1 MRFRIASVAI
11 SATLALTL
19 LIGACDVH
27 EPIVIPADAESVVH
41 VTATDDSV
49 TIEPSTVS
57 AGDVYFVLE
66 GPNTAISFVARKD
79 APDAPV
85 EGMDAAQVERLAEG
99 DYQFTAMDGFAV
111 TCGPDEWTE
120 KRHWE
125 GCGENHVLALGPGL
139 YALVASDEAPSVSP
153 VMAVLEVTP

>member
-1 MRFRIASVAI
+1 MRHRTASVTI
-11 SATLALTL
+11 CVPFALTL
-19 LIGACDVH
+19 VVGACDAH

-66 GPNTAISFVARKD
+66 GPNAAISFVARKD

-111 TCGPDEWTE
+111 SCAPDEWTE
-120 KRHWE
+120 ERHWE
-125 GCGENHVLALGPGL
+125 GCGQNHVLALAPGL
-139 YALVASDEAPSVSP
+139 YALVASDEAPGVPP
-153 VMAVLEVTP
+153 VMAVLEVTR